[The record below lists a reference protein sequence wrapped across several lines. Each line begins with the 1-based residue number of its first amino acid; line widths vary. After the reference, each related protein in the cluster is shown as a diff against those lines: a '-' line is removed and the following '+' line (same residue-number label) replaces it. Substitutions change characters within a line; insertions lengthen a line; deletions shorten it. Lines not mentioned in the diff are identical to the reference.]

1 MKEGYV
7 LKADAAKHLTPEPI
21 TYEAMKR
28 KSEKAAQTALK
39 DAKASILNAAGI
51 GKVEAYCINTVL
63 AELKRKGLSP
73 EQEEYKRIS
82 RETVPIGS
90 RSSKVEEDDDVAC
103 YKRAIDE
110 LESWAR
116 SREDENARYRTA

>member
-7 LKADAAKHLTPEPI
+7 LKADAAKYLTPEPI

-51 GKVEAYCINTVL
+51 GKVEAY
-63 AELKRKGLSP
+63 
-73 EQEEYKRIS
+73 
-82 RETVPIGS
+82 
-90 RSSKVEEDDDVAC
+90 
-103 YKRAIDE
+103 
-110 LESWAR
+110 
-116 SREDENARYRTA
+116 

>member
-73 EQEEYKRIS
+73 EQESGQDTIPTR
-82 RETVPIGS
+82 
-90 RSSKVEEDDDVAC
+90 KV
-103 YKRAIDE
+103 
-110 LESWAR
+110 
-116 SREDENARYRTA
+116 

>member
-7 LKADAAKHLTPEPI
+7 LKADAAKYLTPEPI

-63 AELKRKGLSP
+63 AELKRKDSH
-73 EQEEYKRIS
+73 
-82 RETVPIGS
+82 
-90 RSSKVEEDDDVAC
+90 
-103 YKRAIDE
+103 
-110 LESWAR
+110 R
-116 SREDENARYRTA
+116 SRKSINASAERRPEWSSGAEKESGQDTIPTKKV

>member
-1 MKEGYV
+1 MKEEYV

-73 EQEEYKRIS
+73 EQEEYKLHQQRDGQNGHQGPERNLDKILYRQGRS
-82 RETVPIGS
+82 ERLASLETGS
-90 RSSKVEEDDDVAC
+90 EERD
-103 YKRAIDE
+103 
-110 LESWAR
+110 SF
-116 SREDENARYRTA
+116 